1 MIRMQRIMVLFCLA
15 AGAAMLPSA
24 LRADIVIL
32 RNGTSYTGQFKA
44 APSGMIDFTGIHG
57 IKYKFPIRDVQTLV
71 FTNTTD
77 TLTLRNGRSYT
88 GHVAGATTVQFSDT
102 QGIQYQFPFSDIS
115 SLVLSESA
123 TPVRSLPATMMQI
136 PSGTEL
142 TVRADENIDSQ
153 KTYPGQT
160 FRAYIDQ
167 PVLDSSGAVA
177 IPKGSPARLQ
187 ISKVTGGGILHGPE
201 LALDLASVT
210 VNGKVYS
217 VLTSDEYEKNNQ
229 GIGAN
234 KRTAGFLGG
243 GAALGTLMG
252 GIFGGGKGAL
262 IGALAGA
269 GSGGAT
275 QILTR
280 GKHVSVPA
288 EAVLMFHLEKTLIL
302 QPAAN

>member
-1 MIRMQRIMVLFCLA
+1 MVFLSCLA
-15 AGAAMLPSA
+15 AAGVLFAPSA

-32 RNGTSYTGQFKA
+32 RNGTSYTGQYKA
-44 APSGMIDFTGIHG
+44 APSGMIDFTGTHG
-57 IKYKFPIRDVQTLV
+57 VKYKFPIRDVQTLV
-71 FTNTTD
+71 FTNTND

-88 GHVAGATTVQFSDT
+88 GQISGGTTVQFSDT
-102 QGIQYQFPFSDIS
+102 QGIQYQFPFADIS

-123 TPVRSLPATMMQI
+123 TPVRILPTTMKQI
-136 PSGTEL
+136 PNGTEL
-142 TVRADENIDSQ
+142 TVRTDENIDSQ
-153 KTYPGQT
+153 NAATGQT

-167 PVLDSSGAVA
+167 AVLDSAGGIA
-177 IPKGSPARLQ
+177 IPKGSQAELQ
-187 ISKVTGGGILHGPE
+187 INKDSSGGILHGPE
-201 LALDLASVT
+201 LALDIASVT

-217 VLTSDEYEKNNQ
+217 VLTSDEYEKSNQ

-234 KRTAGFLGG
+234 ERTAGFLGG
-243 GAALGTLMG
+243 GTALGTLMG

-262 IGALAGA
+262 VGALAGA

-302 QPAAN
+302 QPRSN